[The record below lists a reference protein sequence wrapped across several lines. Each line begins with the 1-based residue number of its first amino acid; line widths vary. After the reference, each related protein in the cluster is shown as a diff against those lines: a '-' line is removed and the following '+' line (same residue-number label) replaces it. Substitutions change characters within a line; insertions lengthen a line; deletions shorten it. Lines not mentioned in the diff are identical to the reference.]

1 MSEKLSWEKNI
12 EDKFKQVIGKISLFH
27 RNIAEETIKE
37 TAEKYAKERGSAQ
50 IEEVDVVK
58 AMFMG
63 VPAAFAAPMK
73 KILDSVGIDYA
84 KYGFGK

>member
-1 MSEKLSWEKNI
+1 MADKLVWEKGI
-12 EDKFKQVIGKISLFH
+12 EDKFRQIINKISLFH
-27 RNIAEETIKE
+27 RSIAEGSIRES
-37 TAEKYAKERGSAQ
+37 AQLYATERGSAL

-73 KILDSVGIDYA
+73 KILDAVGIDYA

>member
-1 MSEKLSWEKNI
+1 MADKLPWEKGI

-27 RNIAEETIKE
+27 RSIAEEAIKE
-37 TAEKYAKERGSAQ
+37 TAGKYAQERGAAQ
-50 IEEVDVVK
+50 IEEIDVVK